1 MGNIALKITALLF
14 GIAIWFIVI
23 SRQDYQLV
31 LEVPLNFVKLPE
43 NMAIASK
50 PPHTIHITVKGKT
63 WDLIRLHR
71 EIEKGNT
78 NAATMVIDLQK
89 AELGATRIHLD
100 QKNFVAPS
108 FANVKFVEPD
118 NRVLFID
125 LDLDTRIVRNVPI
138 RANTTIN
145 AAQGFLLADD
155 PKITPAEIQVT
166 GARNALARIIDIPTD
181 SMVFDTLKTSQ
192 VFNVPLNFETVP
204 AFVYPSDSNVN
215 ISVDIQKMASKTF
228 QQIPVSLIGFY
239 DRTQYTLSPDT
250 LTVEI
255 TGGDKVLDSISKESI
270 ELIMEFNRFSIED
283 ADSLSPT
290 TKLTLPSSVNRDKSI
305 KAIELKPDKVYLKKK
320 EIKEEGQTEAVVE
333 EAAK

>member
-43 NMAIASK
+43 TMAIASK
-50 PPHTIHITVKGKT
+50 PPHTIHITVEGKT

-71 EIEKGNT
+71 EIEKNNNNT
-78 NAATMVIDLQK
+78 ATMVVDLQK

-100 QKNFVAPS
+100 QKNFVAPGYS
-108 FANVKFVEPD
+108 NVKFVEPE

-125 LDLDTRIVRNVPI
+125 LDLDTRIVRNVPVK
-138 RANTTIN
+138 AKTAIN
-145 AAQGFLLADD
+145 AAQGYLLADD
-155 PKITPAEIQVT
+155 PKITPEDIQVS

-181 SMVFDTLKTSQ
+181 SMTFDTLKESK
-192 VFNVPLNFETVP
+192 VFTVPLNFETFP
-204 AFVYPSDSNVN
+204 AFVVPSDSSVK
-215 ISVDIQKMASKTF
+215 ISVDIQKMDSKIF
-228 QQIPVSLIGFY
+228 KQVPVSLIGFY
-239 DRTQYTLSPDT
+239 DRSVYSLSPDT
-250 LTVEI
+250 VTVEI
-255 TGGDKVLDSISKESI
+255 TGGEQVLDSISKEHI
-270 ELIMEFNRFSIED
+270 ELIMEFNRFAIED

-290 TKLTLPSSVNRDKSI
+290 TKLTLPPSVNREKSI
-305 KAIELKPDKVYLKKK
+305 KAIELKPDKVFLKKK
-320 EIKEEGQTEAVVE
+320 EVKEEPKAETVE

>member
-43 NMAIASK
+43 TMAIASK
-50 PPHTIHITVKGKT
+50 PPHTIHITVEGKT

-71 EIEKGNT
+71 EIEKNNNNT
-78 NAATMVIDLQK
+78 ATMVVDLQK

-100 QKNFVAPS
+100 QKNFVAPGYS
-108 FANVKFVEPD
+108 NVKFVEPE

-125 LDLDTRIVRNVPI
+125 LDLDTRIIRNVPVK
-138 RANTTIN
+138 AKTAIN
-145 AAQGFLLADD
+145 AAQGYLLADD
-155 PKITPAEIQVT
+155 PKITPEDIQVS

-181 SMVFDTLKTSQ
+181 SMTFDTLKESK
-192 VFNVPLNFETVP
+192 VFTVPLNFETFP
-204 AFVYPSDSNVN
+204 AFVVPSDSSVK
-215 ISVDIQKMASKTF
+215 ISVDIQKMDSKIF
-228 QQIPVSLIGFY
+228 KQVPVSLIGFY
-239 DRTQYTLSPDT
+239 DRSVYSLSPDT
-250 LTVEI
+250 VTVEI
-255 TGGDKVLDSISKESI
+255 TGGEQVLDSISKEHI
-270 ELIMEFNRFSIED
+270 ELIMEFNRFAIED

-290 TKLTLPSSVNRDKSI
+290 TKLTLPPSVNREKSI
-305 KAIELKPDKVYLKKK
+305 KAIELKPDKVFLKKK
-320 EIKEEGQTEAVVE
+320 EVKVEPKAEAVE